1 MEEEKGFALHYDDV
15 AQYLFEALTGE
26 GYVPETDELLDL
38 TDIVVDLILTISMT
52 TGLNVFILEDELG
65 EEE

>member
-38 TDIVVDLILTISMT
+38 TEIVIDLILTISLT